1 MNMGLLTIGPLARQA
16 GVNVETIRYYQRRGL
31 LDAPDKPLGGVRRYP
46 AALVGR
52 IRFIKRA
59 QALGFTLEEI
69 ALLLRLDQA
78 RACAETRELA
88 ARKLALIDRKI
99 ADLASMREALEA
111 LAHQCDEGA
120 GQTPCP
126 IIQALAQ
133 D

>member
-1 MNMGLLTIGPLARQA
+1 M
-16 GVNVETIRYYQRRGL
+16 
-31 LDAPDKPLGGVRRYP
+31 RRYP
-46 AALVGR
+46 ADLVGR

-88 ARKLALIDRKI
+88 AHKLALINRKI
-99 ADLASMREALEA
+99 ADLAAMRDALEA
-111 LAHQCDEGA
+111 LSHQCREAA
-120 GQTPCP
+120 GHTPCP
-126 IIQALAQ
+126 IIQALAR